1 MKISQRFLDIK
12 DGTKFLM
19 ITLIFSQKSP
29 TPNISVASVQ
39 SLFFEKILW
48 EIPENINNYF
58 GLFAT
63 HSFTNSVDRDELFEK
78 ARGEILDEVI
88 NLSLVSSQTWEDA
101 ISKKLWQ
108 KVAPFVFENIY
119 LPAAAM
125 TSDSPE
131 RPISTYNKTGKN
143 LSKLVETCLNSSEIF
158 QISLDLSKLVSFEF

>member
-1 MKISQRFLDIK
+1 MPLF
-12 DGTKFLM
+12 
-19 ITLIFSQKSP
+19 IFAFW
-29 TPNISVASVQ
+29 IGIQ
-39 SLFFEKILW
+39 SLYFRKILW

-58 GLFAT
+58 ALFAT

-143 LSKLVETCLNSSEIF
+143 LFKLVWNFSKLV
-158 QISLDLSKLVSFEF
+158 

>member
-1 MKISQRFLDIK
+1 M
-12 DGTKFLM
+12 TKN
-19 ITLIFSQKSP
+19 K
-29 TPNISVASVQ
+29 VASKSWI
-39 SLFFEKILW
+39 SLIVPLIE
-48 EIPENINNYF
+48 
-58 GLFAT
+58 
-63 HSFTNSVDRDELFEK
+63 RDELFEK

-125 TSDSPE
+125 TSDTPE

-143 LSKLVETCLNSSEIF
+143 LSILVWNFSN
-158 QISLDLSKLVSFEF
+158 